1 MSKNK
6 KIVSVDPGTG
16 AGALSD
22 AMVGRTL
29 PCSAHE
35 KKKISKVFAEI
46 NGIADGGL
54 RPMRECFTNDEVLPE
69 GSPLPPFPAFG
80 DPDLNIAEQYPTTDA
95 VPAETVKFIDHT
107 VKTAVEN
114 TLGLDLDEPTTS
126 GEPTAV
132 GAALSDDVVKQIMQ
146 SVPGLSEEDVRSME
160 EDEIQL
166 FTDLLEMNAAM
177 KEVAVDLQKSA
188 DQGGPSSVVGFFR
201 FYMALTKIGVNELAA
216 QTGII
221 RLRLTSILQETVD
234 MTPGEM
240 TKIKE
245 VLLPRYMR
253 WKELQDRPE
262 NKARLEA
269 REKKRMEKKR
279 KKSRSY
285 DPITGM
291 AR

>member
-16 AGALSD
+16 AGAISD
-22 AMVGRTL
+22 VREENTL
-29 PCSAHE
+29 PCSAHG
-35 KKKISKVFAEI
+35 KKK
-46 NGIADGGL
+46 
-54 RPMRECFTNDEVLPE
+54 LPAT
-69 GSPLPPFPAFG
+69 PAVKK
-80 DPDLNIAEQYPTTDA
+80 D
-95 VPAETVKFIDHT
+95 VPAETEEFVDRT
-107 VKTAVEN
+107 VQSAVEN
-114 TLGLDLDEPTTS
+114 TLGLDLDKPASS